1 MKSLTMNFPQIES
14 YFSTETIFL
23 SCFAVKMLALSH
35 FKNIAKNEMAA
46 RLMG

>member
-1 MKSLTMNFPQIES
+1 MKSLPMNFPRIES
-14 YFSTETIFL
+14 YLSTETLFL